1 MKFFSFSLLTISFVL
16 VGFGL
21 LKPQHSNRFS
31 RSSQQQTSSVF
42 NCAKFDGE
50 NIALKLNN
58 RLCEY
63 MDRSVKQGVKPSAD
77 KKGIQRMIRSG
88 KLKLVSENQGY
99 TLDTFN
105 YSYAVL
111 TPYAEKILNEIGA
124 AFQDSLMNT
133 PLAGTKL
140 LVTSMTHT
148 HYTVSKLVR
157 RNRTAVRRSPHLNGN
172 SFDFS
177 FSRFIASKPLSECEL
192 HYLQQLSAS
201 ILYHFKCD
209 CKVWATFERHEECLH
224 VVARMGK

>member
-1 MKFFSFSLLTISFVL
+1 MKFFSFSLLTLSFVL

-21 LKPQHSNRFS
+21 LKPHDSNQADL
-31 RSSQQQTSSVF
+31 SSKHKAVSDFDCS
-42 NCAKFDGE
+42 KFDGE

-77 KKGIQRMIRSG
+77 KKGISKLILSG
-88 KLKLVSENQGY
+88 KLKLVTDNQGY
-99 TLDTFN
+99 TLDTFH
-105 YSYAVL
+105 YSYAAL
-111 TPYAEKILNEIGA
+111 TPYAEKILFEIGT
-124 AFQDSLMNT
+124 AFQDSLVDT

-140 LVTSMTHT
+140 LVTSMTRT

-157 RNRTAVRRSPHLNGN
+157 KNRTAVRKSPHLNGN

-177 FSRFIASKPLSECEL
+177 FSRFVSSKPLNACEI
-192 HYLQQLSAS
+192 HFLQQLSAS
-201 ILYHFKCD
+201 ILYRFKCD
-209 CKVWATFERHEECLH
+209 CKIWATYERHEECLH

>member
-1 MKFFSFSLLTISFVL
+1 MKLFSFCLLTLSFVL

-21 LKPQHSNRFS
+21 LNPKDSEQMNRYS
-31 RSSQQQTSSVF
+31 KAETVPVF
-42 NCAKFDGE
+42 DCAKFEGE
-50 NIALKLNN
+50 DLSLKLNN

-63 MDRSVKQGVKPSAD
+63 MDRSVRQGVKPSAD
-77 KKGIQRMIRSG
+77 KKGIQRMIRLG
-88 KLKLVSENQGY
+88 KLKLITENLGY
-99 TLDTFN
+99 TLDTFH

-111 TPYAEKILNEIGA
+111 TPYAEKILAEIGS
-124 AFQDSLMNT
+124 AFQDSLLNT

-140 LVTSMTHT
+140 LVTSMTRT

-157 RNRTAVRRSPHLNGN
+157 HNRTAVRKSPHLNGN

-177 FSRFIASKPLSECEL
+177 FSRFASIRPLTTCETQ
-192 HYLQQLSAS
+192 YLQQLSAA
-201 ILYHFKCD
+201 IIYRFKRD